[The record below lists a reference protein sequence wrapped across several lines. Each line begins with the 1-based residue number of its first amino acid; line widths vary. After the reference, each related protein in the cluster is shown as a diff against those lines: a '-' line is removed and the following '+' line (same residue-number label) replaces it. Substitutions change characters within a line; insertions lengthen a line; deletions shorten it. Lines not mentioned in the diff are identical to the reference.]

1 MNNQNKILR
10 QRQLEDTGDEIISFH
25 EDEEEHNYLGK
36 KELVEIE
43 GDKSIDPDYSY
54 DDDRSKL
61 STIKRNTNTE
71 LMKLLTDSTT
81 ELYQRKSGTNNL
93 SINDDFSKDLS
104 RDNDI
109 NNMLNSKNFN
119 APLSKNNN
127 IIITPMNDFGNE
139 NNKFNNI
146 LQQIPT
152 KIDNNFFMEQVVLIL
167 IIIIIY

>member
-1 MNNQNKILR
+1 
-10 QRQLEDTGDEIISFH
+10 
-25 EDEEEHNYLGK
+25 
-36 KELVEIE
+36 
-43 GDKSIDPDYSY
+43 
-54 DDDRSKL
+54 
-61 STIKRNTNTE
+61 
-71 LMKLLTDSTT
+71 MKLLTDSTT

-93 SINDDFSKDLS
+93 SINDDFSKDLI

-109 NNMLNSKNFN
+109 INMLNSKNFN

-139 NNKFNNI
+139 NNKFNKI